1 MTRSPD
7 RAQTYRWLPSLYQDD
22 GGACL
27 EAARARIHANDA
39 TPSPSEHTTSTSSCS
54 CLVGDE
60 DDRDSPVHRGR
71 SMDETPHSQTR
82 VKKILNL
89 DALDL
94 SAPVSPGADE
104 VARTPSA
111 DLFKRCVSS
120 LSIPKSPFHGERVH
134 GGVTRKTSVGASAK
148 PWSPYRFS
156 LPAGRNS

>member
-1 MTRSPD
+1 MVGASHAASAHFSEEVRRLTSNSSEDELVCRRQAIVTRSPD
-7 RAQTYRWLPSLYQDD
+7 EARTYRWLPPLYHDD

-71 SMDETPHSQTR
+71 SMDEIRCIPGLRAEPSADDQGLAHAPSETR
-82 VKKILNL
+82 VKAKLNL

-94 SAPVSPGADE
+94 CAHVSP
-104 VARTPSA
+104 S
-111 DLFKRCVSS
+111 
-120 LSIPKSPFHGERVH
+120 
-134 GGVTRKTSVGASAK
+134 
-148 PWSPYRFS
+148 
-156 LPAGRNS
+156 